1 MLGRLNFADIGLF
14 VVMLLGVLF
23 IAFMSSQNSKLK
35 QENRLLS
42 QQVVQL
48 EKQEKAMVQ
57 RLERLH
63 AMTEQASKMAEKNTA
78 LYQQKQ
84 NALKVENE
92 KHKNWANQPVPDDV
106 IRLFNATH

>member
-1 MLGRLNFADIGLF
+1 MFGRLNFADIGLF
-14 VVMLLGVLF
+14 VVMFFGVLF

-84 NALKVENE
+84 NALKVANE

-106 IRLFNATH
+106 IRLLNAAH